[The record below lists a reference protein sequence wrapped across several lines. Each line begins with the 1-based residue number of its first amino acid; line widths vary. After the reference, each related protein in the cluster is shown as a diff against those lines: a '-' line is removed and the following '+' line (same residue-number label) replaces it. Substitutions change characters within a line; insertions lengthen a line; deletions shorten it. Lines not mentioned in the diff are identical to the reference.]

1 MRRRTFLGLT
11 GTFIMARR
19 KLVSQVQAQ
28 PAGPKT
34 SLLTAPLE
42 LAGNWRESPADAVTQ
57 VVTRMREACL
67 SGLRLL
73 SDRQPAK
80 LRVENHTE
88 GPPAIWL
95 HNDDAPDMAWIIV
108 NTAPRAWSQLA
119 YQFGHELG
127 HVLCNS
133 WQANAKPSLP
143 SQWLEEAL
151 VEAFSMRG
159 IGRLAASWE
168 RDPSFDWDSRYA
180 TPFRQYR
187 LRLIEQY
194 AKATDM
200 AAGRDFEAWFRAY
213 RPMLERGE
221 PLPEGRPAVLSV
233 LTLLESDPAC
243 VEDLGA
249 VNRWPARTGL
259 PIEQYLDAWMKSCSE
274 IRAAGSLP
282 VRLRNLL
289 HLS

>member
-28 PAGPKT
+28 PAGPKL

-42 LAGNWRESPADAVTQ
+42 LAGNWRESPTDAVTQ

-119 YQFGHELG
+119 YQCGHELG

-133 WQANAKPSLP
+133 WQA
-143 SQWLEEAL
+143 
-151 VEAFSMRG
+151 
-159 IGRLAASWE
+159 
-168 RDPSFDWDSRYA
+168 
-180 TPFRQYR
+180 
-187 LRLIEQY
+187 
-194 AKATDM
+194 
-200 AAGRDFEAWFRAY
+200 
-213 RPMLERGE
+213 
-221 PLPEGRPAVLSV
+221 
-233 LTLLESDPAC
+233 
-243 VEDLGA
+243 
-249 VNRWPARTGL
+249 
-259 PIEQYLDAWMKSCSE
+259 
-274 IRAAGSLP
+274 
-282 VRLRNLL
+282 
-289 HLS
+289 